1 MGPRVKRQWRHRVDS
16 KENEPVSEDRSKAA

>member
-1 MGPRVKRQWRHRVDS
+1 MGQRVKGQRRHRVDS